1 MKLSNPLVTMHN
13 NRGSFN
19 NVIVVGQGYVGLPI
33 SISAAKS
40 GYKVFGFDI
49 SEEKIIQ
56 LQNGVINS
64 PEVQK
69 EDLLRLQKK
78 GKITFTNS
86 IPKLSDKSI
95 IVIAVPTP
103 LDNNRNPDLNMLKK
117 ACEMISTIL
126 VDQSLVI
133 NESTSFIGT
142 LRNFIKPA
150 IEENSLAAEVKYAV
164 APERIDPGN
173 STWGIHNTPRLIS
186 GLDDDATGLAKD
198 FYSKFCKII
207 HTVSKPEVAEAAKLF
222 ENTFRHVNIA
232 LVNEFSNIT
241 QAFGISTHETIQ
253 AAATK
258 PFGFMPFYPGIGVG
272 GHCIPVDPSYLVYS
286 AESVGYEAQ
295 FIELA
300 DETNLRMPHM
310 VASRIEKY
318 LGGDLREK
326 RIQIAGISYK
336 PNISDL
342 RESPAL
348 VLMKVLTDLGAQV
361 SWCDP
366 YVKKYNGQSSNE
378 LDNNIDLGLII
389 TPHDTLNFST
399 WKISGVKVLDLS
411 ANIQNFGWPKFL

>member
-1 MKLSNPLVTMHN
+1 MISN
-13 NRGSFN
+13 SFKS
-19 NVIVVGQGYVGLPI
+19 VVVVGQGYVGLPI

-49 SEEKIIQ
+49 NKEKIAQ
-56 LQNGVINS
+56 LQSGITNS
-64 PEVQK
+64 PEVRK
-69 EDLLRLQKK
+69 PDLLRLQKK
-78 GKITFTNS
+78 GKLTFINS
-86 IPKLSDKSI
+86 ISKLSEKSI

-103 LDNNRNPDLNMLKK
+103 LDNNRNPDLSMLKQ
-117 ACEMISTIL
+117 ACELISSIL
-126 VDQSLVI
+126 VDNCLVI

-142 LRNFIKPA
+142 LRNFIKPV
-150 IEENSLAAEVKYAV
+150 IEDNSLARNVKYAV

-173 STWGIHNTPRLIS
+173 SKWGIHNTPRLIS
-186 GLDDDATGLAKD
+186 GLDDEATGLAKV
-198 FYSKFCKII
+198 FYSKFCKIV

-232 LVNEFSNIT
+232 LVNELSNIT
-241 QAFGISTHETIQ
+241 QAFDISTHETIQ

-286 AESVGYEAQ
+286 AESVGYEAK
-295 FIELA
+295 FIGLA
-300 DETNLRMPHM
+300 NETNLGMPNI
-310 VASRIEKY
+310 VASRIQKY
-318 LGGDLREK
+318 FGGNLRGK

-348 VLMKVLTDLGAQV
+348 ELMKVLTDLEAKV

-366 YVKKYNGQSSNE
+366 YVMNYNGQSSTE
-378 LDNNIDLGLII
+378 LNHDIDLGLII
-389 TPHDTLNFST
+389 TPHDKINFST
-399 WKISGVKVLDLS
+399 WKNSGTKVLDLS
-411 ANIQNFGWPKFL
+411 ANTQNYGWPKFL